1 VPTQVPPTET
11 GAVAAAEHSGAIK
24 QKETEQ
30 PKYRRSPLADMN
42 VTPSRP
48 GLTPIQW
55 QSDFWVEYIRENQ
68 FTPYFGTS
76 MDAMIQLQTDLT
88 RKPGDTVVF
97 PTIRNLV
104 GSGVT
109 GNVVLE
115 GNEEILNA
123 RSLNVTVG
131 VIRHAV
137 AVSDWDE
144 QKSVI
149 DLLQGARSVLKN
161 WAANKLRSDIIT
173 AFGSIT
179 ADANVVLSYAAATAA
194 QRNYWMVNN
203 ADRILFG
210 ASKSNAVSGVM
221 ATALAT
227 ITPATGKMSAAQLT
241 LAKRIA
247 RTATPKIRPIRLNND
262 EEWYVVFVPSLCF
275 RDLMLDPVIVN
286 ALQYAWN
293 RGSDNPLFTAGD
305 IIYDGMI
312 IREIPELPVLAGVGG
327 GPSDVAASYL
337 AGAQA
342 IGIAWAQRTKVIT
355 NSRDYGFFQ
364 GTGVEEIRGVQK
376 LRFGTDPTV
385 DTTKPVDNGSMVI
398 FSSAPAD
405 A

>member
-1 VPTQVPPTET
+1 M
-11 GAVAAAEHSGAIK
+11 
-24 QKETEQ
+24 
-30 PKYRRSPLADMN
+30 ADMN
-42 VTPSRP
+42 VTAARP

-97 PTIRNLV
+97 PTVRNLV
-104 GSGVT
+104 GAGVT
-109 GNVVLE
+109 GNTVLE

-137 AVSDWDE
+137 AVSDWDA

-149 DLLQGARSVLKN
+149 DLLQAGRSVLKN
-161 WAANKLRSDIIT
+161 WAANKLRADIILSLS
-173 AFGSIT
+173 AVT
-179 ADANVVLSYAAATAA
+179 ADGNVQIPYASATAA
-194 QRNYWMVNN
+194 QRNYWLANN
-203 ADRILFG
+203 ADRVLFG
-210 ASKSNAVSGVM
+210 ASKSNAVSGVY
-221 ATALAT
+221 ATALLT
-227 ITPATGKMSAAQLT
+227 IDNTADKLTAAQVT

-247 RTATPKIRPIRLNND
+247 RTASPKIRPIRINND
-262 EEWYVVFVPSLCF
+262 EEWYVMFVPSMAY
-275 RDLMLDPVIVN
+275 RDLMLDPVIIN

-305 IIYDGMI
+305 ILYDGVI
-312 IREIPELPVLAGVGG
+312 VREIPELPTLAGVGTG
-327 GPSDVAASYL
+327 GIDAAASYL
-337 AGAQA
+337 CGAQA
-342 IGIAWAQRTKVIT
+342 LGIAWAQRTKVIT
-355 NSRDYGFFQ
+355 NQRDYGYFE
-364 GTGVEEIRGVQK
+364 GVGVMEIRGVAK

-385 DTTKPVDNGSMVI
+385 DTTKPVDNGVVTVY
-398 FSSAPAD
+398 SAGVAD